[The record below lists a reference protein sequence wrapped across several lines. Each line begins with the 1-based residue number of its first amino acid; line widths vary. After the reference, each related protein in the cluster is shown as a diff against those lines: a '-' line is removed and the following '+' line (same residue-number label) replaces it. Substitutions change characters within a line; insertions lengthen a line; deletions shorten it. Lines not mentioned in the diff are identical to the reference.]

1 VGAGSLLNEI
11 GVAANMTSD
20 GCAQI
25 TLHLYYECS
34 QCIGDHFRQRRQ
46 KTAKSYY
53 PLSPSDPSYH
63 EEVSFVGR
71 HSSKYRGRKHNRI
84 IVFYLP
90 SFSIFSGFFYSISL
104 PPFHL
109 TILPPQYPDWQI
121 LHSGCGRTRP
131 MHDMDRQHTT
141 TVRYWKWCRC
151 KFLGLE
157 GYCC

>member
-1 VGAGSLLNEI
+1 VGVGSLLNEI

-25 TLHLYYECS
+25 TLQLYYECS
-34 QCIGDHFRQRRQ
+34 QPRIGDHFQQRRQ

-71 HSSKYRGRKHNRI
+71 HSSKYRGIKHNRI
-84 IVFYLP
+84 IVFIFLLSHYFLFFLLYFSSPLP
-90 SFSIFSGFFYSISL
+90 
-104 PPFHL
+104 L

-121 LHSGCGRTRP
+121 VHSGCARTRP
-131 MHDMDRQHTT
+131 VHDMDRQHTT
-141 TVRYWKWCRC
+141 TVHYWKCCKC